1 MTKRNRKPMPRK
13 PETTPIDLPY
23 DDAAL
28 IFTVSGG
35 VQLLMTD
42 SDECGEVPFNAGIA
56 AMLWA
61 RLNRDAKWAAELVAE
76 LEAWAVQNGKLQNGA
91 LRLTQK
97 AAAPA
102 KSRSTVMEG
111 ASHAIH

>member
-1 MTKRNRKPMPRK
+1 MTKRDHKTKPRK

-23 DDAAL
+23 DDAEL

-42 SDECGEVPFNAGIA
+42 SDENGEIPFNAALAG
-56 AMLWA
+56 MLWA
-61 RLNRDAKWAAELVAE
+61 RLNRDPMWAAELVTE
-76 LEAWAVQNGKLQNGA
+76 LEAWAVQNGV

-97 AAAPA
+97 AAATA
-102 KSRSTVMEG
+102 KSRGAVLEG
-111 ASHAIH
+111 VSHALH